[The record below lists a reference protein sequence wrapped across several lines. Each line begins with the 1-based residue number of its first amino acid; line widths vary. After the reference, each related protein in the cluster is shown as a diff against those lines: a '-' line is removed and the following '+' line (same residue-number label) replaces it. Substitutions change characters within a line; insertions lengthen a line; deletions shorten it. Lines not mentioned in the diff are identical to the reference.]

1 MILQP
6 DIDQEARTE
15 RKADREIENSLEAG
29 AQVLRD
35 RHAITGCN
43 PNKHKQSHKAGGQ
56 KIQHGAQLTQT
67 LHPIMETIRPPQRL
81 DQSQIKLRPEAEDDA
96 IGGGEQGKGD
106 QQATQGG
113 LRPFP

>member
-29 AQVLRD
+29 AQVLRK
-35 RHAITGCN
+35 RRAKTGCK
-43 PNKHKQSHKAGGQ
+43 PKEHKQSHKGGRQ
-56 KIQHGAQLTQT
+56 KIQHGAELTQT
-67 LHPIMETIRPPQRL
+67 LNPVMEAIRPPQRL
-81 DQSQIKLRPEAEDDA
+81 DQSQIKLRPKAEDDA

-106 QQATQGG
+106 Q
-113 LRPFP
+113 